1 MSSIDRAR
9 AWAARDPDPETQAEL
24 TALIERAERGDAAAS
39 ADLDELERRHILA
52 VLDACEGG
60 KTKAAALLGIN
71 RTTLWKKLNQY
82 GLE

>member
-1 MSSIDRAR
+1 M
-9 AWAARDPDPETQAEL
+9 T
-24 TALIERAERGDAAAS
+24 TATTRGGRGPAPLRTLAGVA
-39 ADLDELERRHILA
+39 LA
-52 VLDACEGG
+52 VLAACEGG